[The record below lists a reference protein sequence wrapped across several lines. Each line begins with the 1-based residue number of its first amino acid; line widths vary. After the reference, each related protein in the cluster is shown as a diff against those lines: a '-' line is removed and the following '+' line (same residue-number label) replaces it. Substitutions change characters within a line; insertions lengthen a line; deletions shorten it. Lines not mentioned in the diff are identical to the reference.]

1 MTTELSPRR
10 ADGWTAAVRQRL
22 GLGRLLPLGGAADG
36 VWIAETAAASVLR
49 AEAVVPGAVLGTLR
63 IGLSRGAADRKD
75 MTTSEPTPPPASP
88 SSSGAAPGPVPPPG
102 ALPPGPLRIEAE
114 FRAAAD
120 RPLPGTA
127 ATLRAA
133 LVAAAAARLGL
144 EVGEVDLRV
153 TALLEDGAAAG
164 DGTHRD
170 GGTSGDGGASPDGEA
185 SPDGGPSGGGR
196 ASSDRGPSDGGRA
209 SDDGDAPDQ
218 VMASASASPAA
229 ARAGDPAAEAATGVP
244 GVVSLTRTLG
254 SPVHTATDH
263 IRVEVATA
271 ADHRALDV
279 ARSVRTAVAAATAGG
294 LPVSVLVTDVVASPA
309 GR

>member
-22 GLGRLLPLGGAADG
+22 GLGRLLPLGGATDG

-49 AEAVVPGAVLGTLR
+49 AEAVVPGAVLGALR

-75 MTTSEPTPPPASP
+75 MTTPEPTSPLSSPP
-88 SSSGAAPGPVPPPG
+88 SSGAAPGPVPPPG

-144 EVGEVDLRV
+144 EVAEVDLRV
-153 TALLEDGAAAG
+153 TALLEDGAS
-164 DGTHRD
+164 D
-170 GGTSGDGGASPDGEA
+170 GGGPSPDGGASDEGTASHDGVT
-185 SPDGGPSGGGR
+185 P
-196 ASSDRGPSDGGRA
+196 
-209 SDDGDAPDQ
+209 DDGDAPDQ
-218 VMASASASPAA
+218 VMAPSAASPAA
-229 ARAGDPAAEAATGVP
+229 PRADGPVAEAAARVP

-271 ADHRALDV
+271 GDHRALDV
-279 ARSVRTAVAAATAGG
+279 ARLVRTAVSAATTDG
-294 LPVSVLVTDVVASPA
+294 LPVSVLVTDVVEPPTRHA
-309 GR
+309 R

>member
-22 GLGRLLPLGGAADG
+22 GLGRLLPLGGATDG
-36 VWIAETAAASVLR
+36 IWIAETAAASVLR
-49 AEAVVPGAVLGTLR
+49 AEAVVPGAVLGALR

-75 MTTSEPTPPPASP
+75 MTTSEPTSPPASP
-88 SSSGAAPGPVPPPG
+88 SPSGAVPGPVPPPG

-144 EVGEVDLRV
+144 EVAEVDLRV
-153 TALLEDGAAAG
+153 KALLEDGAS
-164 DGTHRD
+164 D
-170 GGTSGDGGASPDGEA
+170 GGGPSPDGVT
-185 SPDGGPSGGGR
+185 PDGG
-196 ASSDRGPSDGGRA
+196 A

-218 VMASASASPAA
+218 VMTPPP
-229 ARAGDPAAEAATGVP
+229 RPPLPRGPTVRWRRPPP
-244 GVVSLTRTLG
+244 GCPG
-254 SPVHTATDH
+254 SS
-263 IRVEVATA
+263 R
-271 ADHRALDV
+271 
-279 ARSVRTAVAAATAGG
+279 
-294 LPVSVLVTDVVASPA
+294 
-309 GR
+309 

>member
-22 GLGRLLPLGGAADG
+22 GLGRLLPLGGATDG

-49 AEAVVPGAVLGTLR
+49 AEAVVPGAVLGALR

-75 MTTSEPTPPPASP
+75 MTTSEPTSPPAPPSP
-88 SSSGAAPGPVPPPG
+88 SGAVPGPVPPPG

-144 EVGEVDLRV
+144 EVAEVDLRV
-153 TALLEDGAAAG
+153 TALLEDGAS
-164 DGTHRD
+164 D
-170 GGTSGDGGASPDGEA
+170 GGGPSPDGGASDEGTAPHDGVT
-185 SPDGGPSGGGR
+185 PDGG
-196 ASSDRGPSDGGRA
+196 A

-218 VMASASASPAA
+218 VMPPSAARADGPVAEAA
-229 ARAGDPAAEAATGVP
+229 ARVP

-271 ADHRALDV
+271 GDHRALDV
-279 ARSVRTAVAAATAGG
+279 ARSVRTAVSAATTDG
-294 LPVSVLVTDVVASPA
+294 LPVSVLVTDVAETPA
-309 GR
+309 GRAR

>member
-22 GLGRLLPLGGAADG
+22 GLGRLLPLGGATDG
-36 VWIAETAAASVLR
+36 IWIAETAAASVLR
-49 AEAVVPGAVLGTLR
+49 AEAVVPGAVLGALR

-75 MTTSEPTPPPASP
+75 MTTSEPTSPPASP
-88 SSSGAAPGPVPPPG
+88 SPSGAVPGPVPPPG

-144 EVGEVDLRV
+144 EVAEVDLRV
-153 TALLEDGAAAG
+153 TALLEDGAS
-164 DGTHRD
+164 D
-170 GGTSGDGGASPDGEA
+170 GGGPSPDGVT
-185 SPDGGPSGGGR
+185 PDGG
-196 ASSDRGPSDGGRA
+196 A

-218 VMASASASPAA
+218 VMTPSAASPAA
-229 ARAGDPAAEAATGVP
+229 ARADGPVAEAAARVP

-254 SPVHTATDH
+254 SPVHTAADH

-271 ADHRALDV
+271 GDHRALDV
-279 ARSVRTAVAAATAGG
+279 ARSVRTAVSAATTDG
-294 LPVSVLVTDVVASPA
+294 LPVSVLVTDVAEPPA
-309 GR
+309 GRAR

>member
-22 GLGRLLPLGGAADG
+22 GLGRLLPLGGATDG

-49 AEAVVPGAVLGTLR
+49 AEAVVPGAVLGTLG

-75 MTTSEPTPPPASP
+75 MTTPEPTSPLSSPP
-88 SSSGAAPGPVPPPG
+88 SSGAAPGPVPPPG

-144 EVGEVDLRV
+144 EVAEVDLRV
-153 TALLEDGAAAG
+153 TALLEDGASAG
-164 DGTHRD
+164 DHTH
-170 GGTSGDGGASPDGEA
+170 GDGGASGDGEA
-185 SPDGGPSGGGR
+185 SPDGGPSDGGGG
-196 ASSDRGPSDGGRA
+196 ASRGD
-209 SDDGDAPDQ
+209 DAPDQ
-218 VMASASASPAA
+218 VMAPSAVSPAA
-229 ARAGDPAAEAATGVP
+229 ARAEGPVAEAAAGVP

-263 IRVEVATA
+263 IRVEVVTA
-271 ADHRALDV
+271 GDHRALDV
-279 ARSVRTAVAAATAGG
+279 ARSVRTAVSAATTDR
-294 LPVSVLVTDVVASPA
+294 LPVSVLVTDVVEPSA
-309 GR
+309 GRAR

>member
-22 GLGRLLPLGGAADG
+22 GLGRLLPLGGATDG
-36 VWIAETAAASVLR
+36 IWIAETAAASVLR
-49 AEAVVPGAVLGTLR
+49 AEAVVPGTVLGALR

-75 MTTSEPTPPPASP
+75 MTTSEPTSPPASP
-88 SSSGAAPGPVPPPG
+88 SPSGAVPGPVPPPG

-144 EVGEVDLRV
+144 EVAEVDLRV
-153 TALLEDGAAAG
+153 TALLEDGAS
-164 DGTHRD
+164 D
-170 GGTSGDGGASPDGEA
+170 GGGPSPDGVT
-185 SPDGGPSGGGR
+185 PDGG
-196 ASSDRGPSDGGRA
+196 A

-218 VMASASASPAA
+218 VMTPSAASPAA
-229 ARAGDPAAEAATGVP
+229 ARADGPVAEAAARVP

-254 SPVHTATDH
+254 SPVHTAADH

-271 ADHRALDV
+271 GDHRALDV
-279 ARSVRTAVAAATAGG
+279 ARSVRTAVSAATADG
-294 LPVSVLVTDVVASPA
+294 LPVSVLVTDVAEPPA
-309 GR
+309 GRAR

>member
-22 GLGRLLPLGGAADG
+22 GLGRLLPLGGATDG
-36 VWIAETAAASVLR
+36 IWIAETAAASVLR
-49 AEAVVPGAVLGTLR
+49 AEAVVPGAVLGALR
-63 IGLSRGAADRKD
+63 IGLSRGAVDRKD
-75 MTTSEPTPPPASP
+75 MTTSEPTSPPASP
-88 SSSGAAPGPVPPPG
+88 SPSGAVPGPVPPPG

-144 EVGEVDLRV
+144 EVAEVDLRV
-153 TALLEDGAAAG
+153 TALLEDGAS
-164 DGTHRD
+164 D
-170 GGTSGDGGASPDGEA
+170 GGGPSPDGVT
-185 SPDGGPSGGGR
+185 PDGG
-196 ASSDRGPSDGGRA
+196 A

-218 VMASASASPAA
+218 VMTPSAASPAA
-229 ARAGDPAAEAATGVP
+229 ARADGPVAEAAARVP

-254 SPVHTATDH
+254 SPVHTAADH

-271 ADHRALDV
+271 GDHRALDV
-279 ARSVRTAVAAATAGG
+279 ARSVRTAVSAAATDG
-294 LPVSVLVTDVVASPA
+294 LPVSVLVTDVAEPPA
-309 GR
+309 GRAR

>member
-22 GLGRLLPLGGAADG
+22 GLGRLLPLGGATDG
-36 VWIAETAAASVLR
+36 IWIAETAAASVLR
-49 AEAVVPGAVLGTLR
+49 AEAVVPGAVLGALR

-75 MTTSEPTPPPASP
+75 MTTSEPTSPPASP
-88 SSSGAAPGPVPPPG
+88 SPSGAVPGPVPPPG

-144 EVGEVDLRV
+144 EVAEVDLRV
-153 TALLEDGAAAG
+153 TALLEDGAS
-164 DGTHRD
+164 DG
-170 GGTSGDGGASPDGEA
+170 GGASPDGVT
-185 SPDGGPSGGGR
+185 PDGG
-196 ASSDRGPSDGGRA
+196 A

-218 VMASASASPAA
+218 VMPPSAASPAA
-229 ARAGDPAAEAATGVP
+229 ARADGPVAEAAARVP

-254 SPVHTATDH
+254 SPVHTAADH

-271 ADHRALDV
+271 GDHRALDV
-279 ARSVRTAVAAATAGG
+279 ARSVRTAVSAATADG
-294 LPVSVLVTDVVASPA
+294 LPVSVLVTDVAEPPA
-309 GR
+309 GRAR

>member
-22 GLGRLLPLGGAADG
+22 GLGRLLPLGGATDG
-36 VWIAETAAASVLR
+36 IWIAETAAASVLR
-49 AEAVVPGAVLGTLR
+49 AEAVVPGAVLGALR

-75 MTTSEPTPPPASP
+75 MTTSEPTSPPASP
-88 SSSGAAPGPVPPPG
+88 SPSGAVPVPPPG

-144 EVGEVDLRV
+144 EVAEVDLRV
-153 TALLEDGAAAG
+153 TALLEDGAS
-164 DGTHRD
+164 D
-170 GGTSGDGGASPDGEA
+170 GGGPSPDGVT
-185 SPDGGPSGGGR
+185 PDGG
-196 ASSDRGPSDGGRA
+196 A

-218 VMASASASPAA
+218 VMTPSAASPAA
-229 ARAGDPAAEAATGVP
+229 ARADGPVAEAAARVP

-254 SPVHTATDH
+254 SPVHTAADH

-271 ADHRALDV
+271 GDHRALDV
-279 ARSVRTAVAAATAGG
+279 ARSVRTAVSAATTDG
-294 LPVSVLVTDVVASPA
+294 LPVSVLVTDVAEPPA
-309 GR
+309 GRAR

>member
-22 GLGRLLPLGGAADG
+22 GLGRLLPLGGATDG
-36 VWIAETAAASVLR
+36 IWIAETAAASVLR
-49 AEAVVPGAVLGTLR
+49 AEAVVPGAVLGALR

-75 MTTSEPTPPPASP
+75 MTTSEPTSPPASP
-88 SSSGAAPGPVPPPG
+88 SPSGAVPGPVPPPG

-144 EVGEVDLRV
+144 EVAEVDLRV
-153 TALLEDGAAAG
+153 TALLEDGAS
-164 DGTHRD
+164 DG
-170 GGTSGDGGASPDGEA
+170 GGASPDGVT
-185 SPDGGPSGGGR
+185 PDGG
-196 ASSDRGPSDGGRA
+196 A

-218 VMASASASPAA
+218 VMTPSAASPAA
-229 ARAGDPAAEAATGVP
+229 ARADGPVAEAAARVP

-254 SPVHTATDH
+254 SPVHTAADH

-271 ADHRALDV
+271 GDHRALDV
-279 ARSVRTAVAAATAGG
+279 ARSVRTAVSAATADG
-294 LPVSVLVTDVVASPA
+294 LPVSVLVTDVAEPPA
-309 GR
+309 GRAR

>member
-22 GLGRLLPLGGAADG
+22 GLGRLLPLGGATDG

-49 AEAVVPGAVLGTLR
+49 AEAVVPGAVLGALR

-75 MTTSEPTPPPASP
+75 MTTSEPTSPPAPPSP
-88 SSSGAAPGPVPPPG
+88 SGAVPGPVPPPG

-144 EVGEVDLRV
+144 EVAEVDLRV
-153 TALLEDGAAAG
+153 TALLEDGAS
-164 DGTHRD
+164 D
-170 GGTSGDGGASPDGEA
+170 GGGPSPDGGASDEGTA
-185 SPDGGPSGGGR
+185 SPDGVTPDGGG
-196 ASSDRGPSDGGRA
+196 A

-218 VMASASASPAA
+218 VMAPSAASPSAARADGPVAEAA
-229 ARAGDPAAEAATGVP
+229 ARVP

-271 ADHRALDV
+271 GDHRALDV
-279 ARSVRTAVAAATAGG
+279 ARSVRTAVSAATTDG
-294 LPVSVLVTDVVASPA
+294 LPVSVLVTDVAEPPT
-309 GR
+309 GRAR

>member
-22 GLGRLLPLGGAADG
+22 GLGRLLPLGGATDG

-75 MTTSEPTPPPASP
+75 MTTSEPTSPLSPPP
-88 SSSGAAPGPVPPPG
+88 SSGAAPGPVPPPG

-144 EVGEVDLRV
+144 EVAEVDLRV
-153 TALLEDGAAAG
+153 TALLEDGASAG
-164 DGTHRD
+164 DHTH
-170 GGTSGDGGASPDGEA
+170 GDGGASGDGEA
-185 SPDGGPSGGGR
+185 SPDGGPSDGGG
-196 ASSDRGPSDGGRA
+196 ASDG
-209 SDDGDAPDQ
+209 GDAPDQ
-218 VMASASASPAA
+218 VMAPSAASPAA
-229 ARAGDPAAEAATGVP
+229 ARAEGPVAEAAAGVP

-271 ADHRALDV
+271 GDHRALDV
-279 ARSVRTAVAAATAGG
+279 ARSVRTAVSAATTDG
-294 LPVSVLVTDVVASPA
+294 LPVSVLVTDVAEPPT
-309 GR
+309 GRAR

>member
-22 GLGRLLPLGGAADG
+22 GLGRLLPLGGATDG
-36 VWIAETAAASVLR
+36 IWIAETAAASVLR
-49 AEAVVPGAVLGTLR
+49 AEAVVPGAVLGALR

-75 MTTSEPTPPPASP
+75 MTTSEPTSPPASP
-88 SSSGAAPGPVPPPG
+88 SPSGAVPGPVPPPG

-144 EVGEVDLRV
+144 EVAEVDLRV
-153 TALLEDGAAAG
+153 TALLEDGAS
-164 DGTHRD
+164 D
-170 GGTSGDGGASPDGEA
+170 GGGPSPDGVT
-185 SPDGGPSGGGR
+185 PDGG
-196 ASSDRGPSDGGRA
+196 A

-218 VMASASASPAA
+218 VMTPSAASPAA
-229 ARAGDPAAEAATGVP
+229 ARADGPVAEAAARVP

-254 SPVHTATDH
+254 SPVHTAADH

-271 ADHRALDV
+271 GDHRALDV
-279 ARSVRTAVAAATAGG
+279 ARSVRTAVSAATADG
-294 LPVSVLVTDVVASPA
+294 LPVSVLVTDVAEPPA
-309 GR
+309 GRAR

>member
-22 GLGRLLPLGGAADG
+22 GLGRLLPLGGATDG

-75 MTTSEPTPPPASP
+75 MTTSEPTSPPAPP
-88 SSSGAAPGPVPPPG
+88 SSSGAVPGPVPPPG

-144 EVGEVDLRV
+144 EVAEVDLRV
-153 TALLEDGAAAG
+153 TALLEDGAS
-164 DGTHRD
+164 D
-170 GGTSGDGGASPDGEA
+170 GGGPSPDGGASDEGTA
-185 SPDGGPSGGGR
+185 SPDGVTP
-196 ASSDRGPSDGGRA
+196 DGGA

-218 VMASASASPAA
+218 VMTPSAARADGPVAEAA
-229 ARAGDPAAEAATGVP
+229 ARVP

-271 ADHRALDV
+271 GDHRALDV
-279 ARSVRTAVAAATAGG
+279 ARSVRTAVSAATTDG
-294 LPVSVLVTDVVASPA
+294 LPVSVLVTDVVEPPA
-309 GR
+309 GRAR

>member
-22 GLGRLLPLGGAADG
+22 GLGRLLPLGGATDG

-49 AEAVVPGAVLGTLR
+49 AETVVPGAVLGTLR

-75 MTTSEPTPPPASP
+75 MTTPEPTSPLSSPP
-88 SSSGAAPGPVPPPG
+88 SSGAAPGPVPPPG

-144 EVGEVDLRV
+144 EVAEVDLRV
-153 TALLEDGAAAG
+153 TALLEDGASARDDTHG
-164 DGTHRD
+164 DSGA
-170 GGTSGDGGASPDGEA
+170 SGDGEA
-185 SPDGGPSGGGR
+185 APDGGPS
-196 ASSDRGPSDGGRA
+196 DSDGA

-218 VMASASASPAA
+218 VMAPSAASPAA
-229 ARAGDPAAEAATGVP
+229 PRAEGPVAEAAAGVP

-271 ADHRALDV
+271 GDHRALDV
-279 ARSVRTAVAAATAGG
+279 ARSVRTAVSAATTDR
-294 LPVSVLVTDVVASPA
+294 LPVSVLVTDVVEPPTRHA
-309 GR
+309 R

>member
-22 GLGRLLPLGGAADG
+22 GLGRLLPLGGATDG

-75 MTTSEPTPPPASP
+75 MTTSEPTSPPAPP
-88 SSSGAAPGPVPPPG
+88 SSSGAVPGPVPPPG

-144 EVGEVDLRV
+144 EVAEVDLRV
-153 TALLEDGAAAG
+153 TALLEDGAS
-164 DGTHRD
+164 D
-170 GGTSGDGGASPDGEA
+170 GGGPSPDGGASDEGTA
-185 SPDGGPSGGGR
+185 SPDGVTP
-196 ASSDRGPSDGGRA
+196 DGGA

-218 VMASASASPAA
+218 VMAPSAARADGPVAEAA
-229 ARAGDPAAEAATGVP
+229 ARVP

-271 ADHRALDV
+271 GDHRALDV
-279 ARSVRTAVAAATAGG
+279 ARSVRTAVSAATTDG
-294 LPVSVLVTDVVASPA
+294 LPVSVLVTDVVEPPA
-309 GR
+309 GRAR

>member
-22 GLGRLLPLGGAADG
+22 GLGRLLPLGGATDG
-36 VWIAETAAASVLR
+36 IWIAETAAASVLR
-49 AEAVVPGAVLGTLR
+49 AEAVVPGAVLGALR
-63 IGLSRGAADRKD
+63 IGPSRGAADRKD
-75 MTTSEPTPPPASP
+75 MTTSEPTSPPASP
-88 SSSGAAPGPVPPPG
+88 SPSGAVPGPVPPPG

-144 EVGEVDLRV
+144 EVAEVDLRV
-153 TALLEDGAAAG
+153 TALLEDGAS
-164 DGTHRD
+164 D
-170 GGTSGDGGASPDGEA
+170 GGGPSPDGVT
-185 SPDGGPSGGGR
+185 PDGG
-196 ASSDRGPSDGGRA
+196 A

-218 VMASASASPAA
+218 VMTPSAASPAA
-229 ARAGDPAAEAATGVP
+229 ARADGPVAEAAARVP

-254 SPVHTATDH
+254 SPVHTAADH

-271 ADHRALDV
+271 GDHRALDV
-279 ARSVRTAVAAATAGG
+279 ARSVRTAVSAATADG
-294 LPVSVLVTDVVASPA
+294 LPVSVLVTDVAEPPA
-309 GR
+309 GRAR